1 MKTVTGISRV
11 RQLLGRWRRDG
22 RTIAVVPTMGNL
34 HTGHLE
40 LMRVAGR
47 HADRVVATIFVNPTQ
62 FGPGEDYARYP
73 RTLTSDA
80 RKLRS
85 AGVDALFVPTVAGIY
100 PRGMSGTVVTV
111 PGLSS
116 ELCGAFRPV
125 HFAGVASV
133 VLRLFN
139 IVAPD
144 IAVFGEKDFQ
154 QLVIVRQMVADLHL
168 PIRVVGART
177 VREHDGLALS
187 SRNQYLTGN
196 ERARA
201 AQLYGVL
208 KRAAQAL
215 KDGERDLSGVERA
228 GMRALRK
235 AGFAPD
241 YFAVREAKTLRA
253 PENPRGELRILAAA
267 WLGKARLIDNVP
279 VRL

>member
-1 MKTVTGISRV
+1 M
-11 RQLLGRWRRDG
+11 
-22 RTIAVVPTMGNL
+22 P
-34 HTGHLE
+34 
-40 LMRVAGR
+40 
-47 HADRVVATIFVNPTQ
+47 
-62 FGPGEDYARYP
+62 
-73 RTLTSDA
+73 
-80 RKLRS
+80 
-85 AGVDALFVPTVAGIY
+85 
-100 PRGMSGTVVTV
+100 GTVVWV
-111 PGLSS
+111 PDLSA

-125 HFAGVASV
+125 HFAGVTSV

-144 IAVFGEKDFQ
+144 VAVFGEKDFQ

-168 PIRVVGART
+168 PIRVVGAKT
-177 VREHDGLALS
+177 VREPDGLALS
-187 SRNQYLTGN
+187 SRNQYLTGS

-208 KRAAQAL
+208 RNAARAL
-215 KDGERDLSGVERA
+215 KDGERDLPGVERA

-241 YFAVREAKTLRA
+241 YFAVREAKGLRA
-253 PENPRGELRILAAA
+253 PKKPRGELRILAAA